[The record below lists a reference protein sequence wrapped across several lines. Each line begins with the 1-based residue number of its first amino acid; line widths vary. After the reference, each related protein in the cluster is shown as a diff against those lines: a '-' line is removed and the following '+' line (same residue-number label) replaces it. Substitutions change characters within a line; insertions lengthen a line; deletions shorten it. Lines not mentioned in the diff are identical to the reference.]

1 MTCTIPGFAPG
12 ADYYAASG
20 VLEMGQQIFR
30 HPGLT
35 DQRGFDILTAM
46 VAGLIDQQLANDPGG
61 TRWLALQNRRSI
73 SGPTASA
80 FAQTRRR
87 EAGWG
92 STTGSASSD
101 HRTRRTS

>member
-1 MTCTIPGFAPG
+1 MTCTIPGFVPG

-30 HPGLT
+30 HLGLT
-35 DQRGFDILTAM
+35 DRRGFDIFTTM
-46 VAGLIDQQLANDPGG
+46 VAGLIDQRLANDPGG

-80 FAQTRRR
+80 FPQTRRR
-87 EAGWG
+87 E
-92 STTGSASSD
+92 TGGQLNTRPASPD
-101 HRTRRTS
+101 HRTRSIS